1 MTQNLFELELA
12 NIENNVM
19 HRPTENSATKRDN
32 NHRKLAA
39 RRAVEDHL
47 EEMRLRKEIGAGDVD
62 FY

>member
-12 NIENNVM
+12 NIENNTM
-19 HRPTENSATKRDN
+19 HRATENSSTKRDN

-47 EEMRLRKEIGAGDVD
+47 EEARLRKEIGVAEVD